1 MQLIPSKFLAVLKA
15 ENLLTNPALSRQMVT
30 KQEAM
35 MMVVTMMGR
44 RSLTASMSVLK
55 RFERR
60 VS

>member
-1 MQLIPSKFLAVLKA
+1 MQLISKKFIAVLKV
-15 ENLLTNPALSRQMVT
+15 ENVLTNPALSRQMVT

-55 RFERR
+55 RFGPR

>member
-1 MQLIPSKFLAVLKA
+1 MQLISKKFLAVLKV